1 MQGKDKDMNF
11 QLYIPTRIVSGDNCL
26 QKHAE
31 LLRLGRHALLV
42 TGKTSARRSGV
53 LDDLIP
59 ILTEAGIYVT
69 VFDQITENPLLET
82 CYAGGQL
89 AARCGADFVIGIGG
103 GSPIDAA
110 KAIAS
115 FAANPQM
122 QMLDLFEAE
131 KRVRPSLPIVAIPTT
146 AGTGTEANPYSIMT
160 LPDHERKKTY
170 SAPDSW
176 ARVAFL
182 DPKYT
187 ATLSVA
193 YTLSTALDAFAHAL
207 ESYLSP
213 KSTDLSEMMA
223 LYAARK
229 IWRVIGDE
237 PAVYDMDM
245 RRELMAAACAAGIAI
260 SVTGTGFPHPLGYSI
275 TMLDGVPHGAACAL
289 FDGDYLEYN
298 ERTDI
303 GREKLARF
311 YNYIGADGE
320 TLKKALPRL
329 SGVKLSFTEE
339 ESDRRVRLISG
350 AKNYV
355 NSPYVLSVEEM
366 YEIYRKHFLK

>member
-1 MQGKDKDMNF
+1 MNF
-11 QLYIPTRIVSGDNCL
+11 QLYIPTRIVGGEHCLRDNA
-26 QKHAE
+26 K
-31 LLRLGRHALLV
+31 LLALGKHALLV
-42 TGKTSARRSGV
+42 TGKSSARKSGV

-59 ILTEAGIYVT
+59 QLTAAGIYVT
-69 VFDQITENPLLET
+69 VFDRITENPLLET
-82 CYAGGQL
+82 CYEGGQL

-131 KRVRPSLPIVAIPTT
+131 KRVNPSLPIVAIPTT

-160 LPDHERKKTY
+160 LPDRERKKTY

-182 DPKYT
+182 DPRYT
-187 ATLSVA
+187 ATLSVP

-213 KSTDLSEMMA
+213 KSTDISEMMA

-229 IWRVIGDE
+229 IWSVIGNA
-237 PAVYDMDM
+237 PAIYTMEM
-245 RRELMAAACAAGIAI
+245 RHELMAAACAAGIAI
-260 SVTGTGFPHPLGYSI
+260 SITGTGFPHPMGYSI
-275 TMLDGVPHGAACAL
+275 TMLDGIPHGAACAL
-289 FDGDYLEYN
+289 FDGDYLEVN
-298 ERTDI
+298 ERTEV
-303 GREKLARF
+303 GRAKLDRF
-311 YNYIGADGE
+311 YAYLGVEGKV
-320 TLKKALPRL
+320 LKEALPRL
-329 SGVKLSFTEE
+329 SGVKLRFTEE
-339 ESDRRVRLISG
+339 EIDRRVKLISG

-355 NSPYVLSVEEM
+355 NSPYVLSVDEM
-366 YEIYRKHFLK
+366 YGLYRKHFLKNAKEN

>member
-1 MQGKDKDMNF
+1 MNF
-11 QLYIPTRIVSGDNCL
+11 QLYIPTRILGGEHCL
-26 QKHAE
+26 RNNAE
-31 LLRLGRHALLV
+31 LLRLGKHALLV
-42 TGKTSARRSGV
+42 TGKTSARKSGV

-59 ILTEAGIYVT
+59 LLTQAGIFVT

-122 QMLDLFEAE
+122 QPMDLFEAE
-131 KRVRPSLPIVAIPTT
+131 KRANPSLPIIAIPTT
-146 AGTGTEANPYSIMT
+146 AGTGTEGNPYSIMT
-160 LPDHERKKTY
+160 LPDRERKKTY

-176 ARVAFL
+176 AKLAFL
-182 DPKYT
+182 DPRYT
-187 ATLSVA
+187 ATLSVT

-207 ESYLSP
+207 ESFLSP
-213 KSTDLSEMMA
+213 KSTDISEMLA

-229 IWRVIGDE
+229 IWRVIGGA
-237 PAVYDMDM
+237 PAVYTMEM
-245 RRELMAAACAAGIAI
+245 RHELMAAACAAGIAI

-275 TMLDGVPHGAACAL
+275 TMLDGIPHGAACAL

-298 ERTDI
+298 ERTDA

-311 YNYIGADGE
+311 YNYIGTDGA

-329 SGVKLSFTEE
+329 SGVKLRFTEE
-339 ESDRRVRLISG
+339 EIDRRVKLISG

-355 NSPYVLSVEEM
+355 NSPYVLSVDEM
-366 YEIYRKHFLK
+366 YEIYRKHFLKEVKE

>member
-42 TGKTSARRSGV
+42 TGKMSARRSGV

-59 ILTEAGIYVT
+59 ILTGAGIYVT

-82 CYAGGQL
+82 CYAGGHL

-103 GSPIDAA
+103 GSPLDAA

-160 LPDHERKKTY
+160 LPDHERKKT
-170 SAPDSW
+170 
-176 ARVAFL
+176 
-182 DPKYT
+182 
-187 ATLSVA
+187 
-193 YTLSTALDAFAHAL
+193 
-207 ESYLSP
+207 
-213 KSTDLSEMMA
+213 
-223 LYAARK
+223 
-229 IWRVIGDE
+229 
-237 PAVYDMDM
+237 
-245 RRELMAAACAAGIAI
+245 
-260 SVTGTGFPHPLGYSI
+260 
-275 TMLDGVPHGAACAL
+275 
-289 FDGDYLEYN
+289 
-298 ERTDI
+298 
-303 GREKLARF
+303 
-311 YNYIGADGE
+311 
-320 TLKKALPRL
+320 
-329 SGVKLSFTEE
+329 
-339 ESDRRVRLISG
+339 
-350 AKNYV
+350 
-355 NSPYVLSVEEM
+355 
-366 YEIYRKHFLK
+366 